1 MNKVLAKITSSY
13 FNDDPRIGQLCWINC
28 YSSELGNELCK
39 AEFVDQDIGMFGLFN
54 YLQCDDTAIED
65 IDKILKEA
73 VIYDQKVFHIL
84 DPQEIV
90 ELRLNGII

>member
-28 YSSELGNELCK
+28 YNTFLCK
-39 AEFVDQDIGMFGLFN
+39 AEFVDQDIDMFGLFN

-65 IDKILKEA
+65 IDKILKQA

-90 ELRLNGII
+90 ELRLNGSI